1 MSDADG
7 RRRRQHHVEV
17 YVEGTRFCWRCFEPS
32 CGMGETGFEDLGA
45 ADASADEHFFATRA
59 GHPEATS

>member
-1 MSDADG
+1 
-7 RRRRQHHVEV
+7 
-17 YVEGTRFCWRCFEPS
+17 
-32 CGMGETGFEDLGA
+32 MGETGFEDLGA